1 MPGARLVLANLSD
14 RLKTAGGM
22 VCLTDLSPLSVCQG
36 ATDPTAV
43 RQLATAAAS
52 RLIHLPRLHA
62 KVYVADSRRAIVS
75 SGNLTAGGLYDNY
88 EIGIMI
94 EDVAISSRIMTEL
107 SSYSELGARLD
118 HAQLDRY
125 CELAVQL
132 RRTYDEERRIL
143 AEGATRA
150 LRAATDAVAEELIR
164 VRLQEGPIHTV
175 FAKTILY
182 ILEHHGRLS
191 TEELHPLIERIHPD
205 LCDNT
210 VDRVIDGKRFGK
222 KWKHA
227 VRTAQQDLKQKGRIE
242 LVGGKWALRKSS

>member
-1 MPGARLVLANLSD
+1 
-14 RLKTAGGM
+14 
-22 VCLTDLSPLSVCQG
+22 
-36 ATDPTAV
+36 
-43 RQLATAAAS
+43 
-52 RLIHLPRLHA
+52 
-62 KVYVADSRRAIVS
+62 
-75 SGNLTAGGLYDNY
+75 
-88 EIGIMI
+88 
-94 EDVAISSRIMTEL
+94 
-107 SSYSELGARLD
+107 
-118 HAQLDRY
+118 
-125 CELAVQL
+125 
-132 RRTYDEERRIL
+132 
-143 AEGATRA
+143 